1 MQVNEGGQRHT
12 GKADVHPRADDWVQ
26 HPCLYGRH
34 HSRRRLDMDQFTR
47 SAVLTVVPPNVAPI
61 QRMSAIMDHDLLPD
75 MGRLTPI

>member
-34 HSRRRLDMDQFTR
+34 HSRRRLDMDQFTGVLSDLKAACQ
-47 SAVLTVVPPNVAPI
+47 SAT
-61 QRMSAIMDHDLLPD
+61 S
-75 MGRLTPI
+75 G